1 MFGRRRDVVRKLQS
15 PIGESPSSA
24 ASSTKI
30 QEQPQPLDQQCGQR
44 QSLHPIVV
52 LLCTALTVTSLGCD
66 REQAP
71 DLGMPTASQVDSAPP
86 PGLPLSDKLGDAT
99 SERLRTANQYFN
111 HWVPLLTSGAVD
123 EAKAICESWLDEPDR
138 GHHAEAHKC
147 LANLAIAV
155 SRTEFSGLPE
165 GAQGL
170 VRSPISNEGVENAI
184 RHYDAAIVAT
194 PLDADAHLGRIDV
207 MIVAGR
213 YRDANSALDSS
224 LTAFASRALLDNWFK
239 LLGRFQRANAIEA
252 GLDYLKV
259 IERHHPLDHRVISNL
274 GAYYAIA
281 GQYEDALAYSKRA
294 VTINPDDPINKWNL
308 GRVYDQQGE
317 LEAAD
322 QNYLE
327 ALALFGGTDAKAHC
341 DYAQFVATRI
351 GDAER
356 ACTYAE
362 TKCDALFQS
371 NCVQDQDGEGSAPT
385 TESPASTEKG

>member
-1 MFGRRRDVVRKLQS
+1 MFGRGRGVVRKLQG
-15 PIGESPSSA
+15 PIGELSSSA
-24 ASSTKI
+24 ALRTRV
-30 QEQPQPLDQQCGQR
+30 QEQPLRRGQERGRR
-44 QSLHPIVV
+44 QSLHAIVIF
-52 LLCTALTVTSLGCD
+52 LCTALAVNLFGCD

-71 DLGMPTASQVDSAPP
+71 DLGTPAKSQVDSAPP
-86 PGLPLSDKLGDAT
+86 PGLHLGDEFGDAT
-99 SERLRTANQYFN
+99 SDRLRTANQYFN
-111 HWVPLLTSGAVD
+111 HWVPLLTSGSID

-147 LANLAIAV
+147 LANVTISV
-155 SRTEFSGLPE
+155 SRTELSGLPE
-165 GAQGL
+165 NAQGL
-170 VRSPISNEGVENAI
+170 VRSPISSEGVEGAI
-184 RHYDAAIVAT
+184 RHYDAAIAAT

-213 YRDANSALDSS
+213 YREANSALDSS
-224 LTAFASRALLDNWFK
+224 LAAFASRALLDNWFK

-308 GRVYDQQGE
+308 GRVYDQQGQ
-317 LEAAD
+317 LEAAE

-327 ALALFGGTDAKAHC
+327 ALALFGATDAKAHC
-341 DYAQFVATRI
+341 DYAHFLATRI
-351 GDAER
+351 GDADR
-356 ACTYAE
+356 ACSYAE
-362 TKCDALFQS
+362 TKCGELFES
-371 NCVQDQDGEGSAPT
+371 NCVQDQAGEDSA
-385 TESPASTEKG
+385 TESPASAEKG